1 MSLRAIIASI
11 VGLLAV
17 GCAPDREAQPPA
29 MQLSSA
35 APGISVPADRWRTV
49 LIAGDNS
56 SPAFDN
62 GIDTLRERLAAI
74 GVRDITSYSS
84 APNRVGG
91 DRLATTHNVVDGLR
105 TTRGQACLVYM
116 TSHGEERGFF
126 LRPDRRLLTPAAL
139 DKALTEGCGAVPT
152 VLIVSA
158 CHSGTFINAQTRR
171 PNRIILAAAAIERTS
186 FGCGAN
192 DDYTYYDQCFLQQL
206 DGASSWTGLAQATRA
221 CVETLERSLG
231 VRQQSQ
237 PQLFVGASVANL
249 RLPGR

>member
-1 MSLRAIIASI
+1 MAVRAILAWI
-11 VGLLAV
+11 VALLVV
-17 GCAPDREAQPPA
+17 GCSTDGDVPPVT
-29 MQLSSA
+29 QVSSA
-35 APGISVPADRWRTV
+35 APQISIPADRWRTV
-49 LIAGDNS
+49 LVAGDNT

-62 GIDTLRERLAAI
+62 GIETLRDRFAAM
-74 GVRDITSYSS
+74 GVRDIASFSS
-84 APNRVGG
+84 ARARAGG
-91 DRLATTHNVVDGLR
+91 ERLASSANVMSALR
-105 TTRGQACLVYM
+105 APGGQACLVYM
-116 TSHGEERGFF
+116 TSHGEEHGFF

-171 PNRIILAAAAIERTS
+171 PNRIILAAAATERTS

-206 DGASSWTGLAQATRA
+206 DGASTWTDLAKATRA
-221 CVETLERSLG
+221 CVETLERRLG
-231 VRQQSQ
+231 VGRQSL